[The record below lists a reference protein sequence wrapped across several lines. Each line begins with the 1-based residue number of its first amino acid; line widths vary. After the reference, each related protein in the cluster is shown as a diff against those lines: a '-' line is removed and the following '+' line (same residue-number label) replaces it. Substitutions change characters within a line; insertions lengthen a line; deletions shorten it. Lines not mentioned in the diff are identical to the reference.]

1 MDEGCLVGLGWMVA
15 MDGWMGG
22 WVDGWMGGW
31 MMDEV
36 SSVDEVCSN
45 FFFHYNI
52 SMLEPTAHEAKY
64 LINNN
69 CCPWR

>member
-15 MDGWMGG
+15 M
-22 WVDGWMGGW
+22 DGWMGGW

-45 FFFHYNI
+45 FFFHRVGKEIVLTSNR
-52 SMLEPTAHEAKY
+52 PA
-64 LINNN
+64 
-69 CCPWR
+69 

>member
-1 MDEGCLVGLGWMVA
+1 MLGWVGL
-15 MDGWMGG
+15 DGCNG

-45 FFFHYNI
+45 FFFMEFFDFLI
-52 SMLEPTAHEAKY
+52 LEKNEK
-64 LINNN
+64 
-69 CCPWR
+69 

>member
-36 SSVDEVCSN
+36 SSVDEVCSY
-45 FFFHYNI
+45 FFFMYFFK
-52 SMLEPTAHEAKY
+52 L
-64 LINNN
+64 
-69 CCPWR
+69 

>member
-1 MDEGCLVGLGWMVA
+1 MLGWVGL
-15 MDGWMGG
+15 DGCNG

-45 FFFHYNI
+45 FFFHSVAYNSI
-52 SMLEPTAHEAKY
+52 Q
-64 LINNN
+64 
-69 CCPWR
+69 

>member
-22 WVDGWMGGW
+22 WVDGWVGGW

-45 FFFHYNI
+45 FFSFN
-52 SMLEPTAHEAKY
+52 
-64 LINNN
+64 
-69 CCPWR
+69 

>member
-1 MDEGCLVGLGWMVA
+1 MLGWVGL
-15 MDGWMGG
+15 DGCNG

-45 FFFHYNI
+45 FFFHFENI
-52 SMLEPTAHEAKY
+52 KISKIFEILLWFALRAKNFKNI
-64 LINNN
+64 LKN
-69 CCPWR
+69 

>member
-1 MDEGCLVGLGWMVA
+1 MLGWVGL
-15 MDGWMGG
+15 DGCNG

-45 FFFHYNI
+45 FFFHYVI
-52 SMLEPTAHEAKY
+52 FVGGRCHPETPFALV
-64 LINNN
+64 
-69 CCPWR
+69 